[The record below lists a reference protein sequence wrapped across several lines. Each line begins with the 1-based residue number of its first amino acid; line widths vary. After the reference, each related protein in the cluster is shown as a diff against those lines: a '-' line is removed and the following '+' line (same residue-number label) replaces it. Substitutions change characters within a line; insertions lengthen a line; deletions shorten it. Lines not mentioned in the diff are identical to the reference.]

1 MRLAIKTKLLFAII
15 LLEIVIIGIFIIYPK
30 LFKLETQIEFSAN
43 PQQIVFSFNQPVIKS
58 SFEKSFQINP
68 EAKGD
73 FVWSDYNR
81 SVIFKPYLLTY
92 DLDYSV
98 SIKNI
103 RSYALTLLPKKTAK
117 FRIESPSSVNFANLT
132 KINPSK
138 LPVSEKNIFT
148 KPDGITIEL
157 STPQIIEG
165 KYIDI
170 DISDQIMTTYQNGQI
185 VGIYEVSTGRYG
197 MPTPLGKFNIISKKE
212 NLWSSKYKLYMPFS
226 MGFISGYYIHELPY
240 WPGGY
245 REGANHLGTRVSHG
259 CIRLGIGPAE
269 KVYNFT
275 DINTPVVVHQ

>member
-1 MRLAIKTKLLFAII
+1 MDSAIKTRLLFAII
-15 LLEIVIIGIFIIYPK
+15 LLEIIIIGIFIIYPK
-30 LFKLETQIEFSAN
+30 LFKLETQIEFSAD
-43 PQQIVFSFNQPVIKS
+43 PQQIVFSFNQPVIKN
-58 SFEKSFQINP
+58 SFEKSFQISP
-68 EAKGD
+68 EIKGD

-92 DLDYSV
+92 DLDYNI
-98 SIKNI
+98 SINNI
-103 RSYALTLLPKKTAK
+103 RSYAMTILPKKTAK
-117 FRIESPSSVNFANLT
+117 FRIESPSSVNFASLT
-132 KINPSK
+132 KINPAQ
-138 LPVSEKNIFT
+138 LPIFEKNIFI
-148 KPDGITIEL
+148 KPNNATAEL
-157 STPQIIEG
+157 NTPQITEG
-165 KYIDI
+165 KYIDV

-185 VGIYEVSTGRYG
+185 IGIYEVSTGRYD